1 MNEQLIVIR
10 YILNSIV
17 TFKKFSK
24 LIISLIWYII
34 NSIVSFKKFTR
45 LISSDFIYMKNE
57 AELIVTK

>member
-10 YILNSIV
+10 YIKKSKV
-17 TFKKFSK
+17 SFKKFSR

-45 LISSDFIYMKNE
+45 LISSDFNYMKNE
-57 AELIVTK
+57 AELKVTK